1 MNIPFLSLHDVT
13 AKYKDEIHEAVKRV
27 VDSGWYLQGKENEQF
42 EKHYAEYIGTKHCI
56 GCANGLD
63 ALIWIFRAYIE
74 LGVMQP
80 GDEVIVPANT
90 YIATILAITENGLIP
105 VLVEPRQDTLQIDD
119 SLIEERITERTK
131 AICIVHLYGR
141 LAYTEKIGELCAK
154 YGLKLIEDNAQAH
167 GCSYRAPQSPEGE
180 VVATTMQE
188 RTGVN
193 MADPAYYPTLKK
205 RAAEM
210 RANPTEAENI
220 LWNALS
226 EQKLGYKIRRQHI
239 VSQYILDFAYH
250 DCRLAIEL
258 DGGYHNTEDQQYDD
272 AVRTKNLEA
281 LGWHVLRFT
290 NDEVY
295 NNLDEVLA
303 KIKSAIESATATSP
317 TDASPLGECGA
328 GRLAKRTGSLGDA
341 AGHSFYPGKNLGA
354 LGDGGAVTTDDD
366 ELAAAIRALANY
378 GSQKK
383 YVFKY
388 TGRNS
393 RLDEIQ
399 AAVLDV
405 KLRHLDEDL
414 KARQEI
420 ADYYYDHIDNPLI
433 ELPVRLPHE
442 NNVYH
447 LFPILVKNLPHNPL
461 EGKSSCQ
468 EYLGDSTCMGDFL
481 QVHTATSP
489 SGDCGAGLCG
499 ADSLRDK
506 LQKYLEDNGVGTVIH
521 YPIPPHL
528 QECYQNSPFRGLGG
542 LPITELLADCE
553 LSLPISPT
561 MTMEEAAEV
570 VRLVNEFKE

>member
-13 AKYKDEIHEAVKRV
+13 AKYKEEIHEAVLRV

-42 EKHYAEYIGTKHCI
+42 EQHYAEYIGTKHCI

-74 LGVMQP
+74 LGVMKP

-90 YIATILAITENGLIP
+90 YIATILAITENGLVP
-105 VLVEPRQDTLQIDD
+105 VLVEPRKDTLQIDD

-141 LAYTEKIGELCAK
+141 LAYTEKIGELCKK
-154 YGLKLIEDNAQAH
+154 YNLKLIEDNAQAH
-167 GCSYRAPQSPEGE
+167 GCAYVAPQSPEGE
-180 VVATTMQE
+180 AVGTALEFGYTSPLQGDGGLVTKA
-188 RTGVN
+188 GIDL
-193 MADPAYYPTLKK
+193 ADPAYYPMLKK

-210 RANPTEAENI
+210 RANPTETENI

-239 VSQYILDFAYH
+239 VSQYILDFAYL

-258 DGGYHNTEDQQYDD
+258 DGEYHNTEDQQYDD
-272 AVRTKNLEA
+272 AVRTKNLET

-290 NDEVY
+290 NDEIY
-295 NNLDEVLA
+295 NNIEEVLSN
-303 KIKSAIESATATSP
+303 IKAAIQTATATSP
-317 TDASPLGECGA
+317 SGDCGA
-328 GRLAKRTGSLGDA
+328 KRLTGSLGDA

-414 KARQEI
+414 KARQAI
-420 ADYYYDHIDNPLI
+420 AAYYYDNINNPLI
-433 ELPVRLPHE
+433 TLPKRLPDTE
-442 NNVYH
+442 NVYH

-461 EGKSSCQ
+461 KGKSSCQ
-468 EYLGDSTCMGDFL
+468 KY
-481 QVHTATSP
+481 
-489 SGDCGAGLCG
+489 
-499 ADSLRDK
+499 LRDR
-506 LQKYLEDNGVGTVIH
+506 LQAYLAENGVGTVIH

-528 QECYQNSPFRGLGG
+528 QECYNNSPFRGMGG
-542 LPITELLADCE
+542 LPITEMLADCE
-553 LSLPISPT
+553 LSLPMSPT
-561 MTMEEAAEV
+561 MTIEEAKEV
-570 VRLVNEFKE
+570 VRLINEWKGE